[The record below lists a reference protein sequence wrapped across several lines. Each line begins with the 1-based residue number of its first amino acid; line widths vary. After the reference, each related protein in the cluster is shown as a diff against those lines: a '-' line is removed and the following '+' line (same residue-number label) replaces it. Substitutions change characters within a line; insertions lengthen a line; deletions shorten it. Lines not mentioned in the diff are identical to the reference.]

1 MVDKINPVVL
11 CGGVGTRLW
20 PLSRSENPKQFQ
32 PISADSSV
40 TFFQATVM
48 RHTSELYNE
57 PVICVSSR
65 HVATVATE
73 MQKIGVKSSI
83 IAEPIAQNTGPAVLA
98 SALELVAKDPNA
110 IMMVLPS
117 DHVISGD
124 FDHDI
129 KKMLPAVAAGNIV
142 IFGIEPEFPETGY
155 GYIVEGESLG
165 DGLFGSRVDRFVEKP
180 ELELAEELLAGNNAF
195 WASGISIFKASVLIT
210 EYEKIENDTYNS
222 VKLAHEN
229 GIRNDTVL
237 YLNGE
242 HFSKARSA
250 PTESAIFE
258 NTEYA
263 ALAPTSISWN
273 DVGAWDAFYSIGHK
287 DENGNVINGDV
298 LTYDTNNSYVRS
310 TKRLVTVMGV
320 DDIIVVDTD
329 DALLV
334 TRKGK
339 TQKIKSIVNDLTEKN
354 RVESSRH
361 IRQHS
366 QWGQSDLLQ
375 SGDGFSVKALTID
388 VGRSIAIDAG
398 MSANKL
404 ITVAEGNGLVTI
416 DGQVRHLVAGDTQT
430 VTTSTKA
437 IWENV
442 GVSPLQLVEV
452 SCDVANVDTLTKE
465 VNDKIV
471 NISNSVANNSGPIP
485 ATQTKTG
492 LRL

>member
-48 RHTSELYNE
+48 RHTSELYNN
-57 PVICVSSR
+57 PVISVSSR

-98 SALELVAKDPNA
+98 SALELVAKDPDA

-155 GYIVEGESLG
+155 GYIVEGESLS

-180 ELELAEELLAGNNAF
+180 ERELAEELLAGKNAF
-195 WASGISIFKASVLIT
+195 WASGISLFKASVLIS
-210 EYEKIENDTYNS
+210 EYEKIENDTYNA

-229 GIRNDTVL
+229 GIRNETVL

-250 PTESAIFE
+250 PTELAIFE
-258 NTEYA
+258 NTDYA

-273 DVGAWDAFYSIGHK
+273 DVGAWDAFYAIGNK

-298 LTYDTNNSYVRS
+298 LTYDTKNSYVRS

-339 TQKIKSIVNDLTEKN
+339 TQKIKSIVNDLTEKR

-366 QWGQSDLLQ
+366 QWGQSNLLQ
-375 SGDGFSVKALTID
+375 SGDGFVVKALTID

-398 MSANKL
+398 MNTNKL

-416 DGQVRHLVAGDTQT
+416 EGQVRHLVAGDTQT

-452 SCDVANVDTLTKE
+452 SCDVANVDILAQQ
-465 VNDKIV
+465 VSDKIV
-471 NISNSVANNSGPIP
+471 NISNSAAKKTGSTLSVQP
-485 ATQTKTG
+485 KTG

>member
-1 MVDKINPVVL
+1 MAYKINPLVL

-32 PISADSSV
+32 PITADSSV
-40 TFFQATVM
+40 TFFQATVL
-48 RHTSELYNE
+48 RHTSDLYNE
-57 PVICVSSR
+57 PVVSVSSR
-65 HVATVATE
+65 HVATVANE
-73 MQKIGVKSSI
+73 LQKIGVNSSI

-98 SALELVAKDPNA
+98 GAFELVQKDPDA

-117 DHVISGD
+117 DHVITGD
-124 FDHDI
+124 FDRDI
-129 KKMLPAVAAGNIV
+129 EKMLPAVSAGNIV
-142 IFGIEPEFPETGY
+142 IFGIEPEYPETGY
-155 GYIVEGESLG
+155 GYIVEGDRLEG
-165 DGLFGSRVDRFVEKP
+165 GVFGSKVDCFVEKP
-180 ELELAEELLAGNNAF
+180 ERDMAETLLAGGNAY
-195 WASGISIFKASVLIT
+195 WASGISIFKASVLVE
-210 EYEKIENDTYNS
+210 EYKKIENETYQA
-222 VKLAHEN
+222 VLKAHEYA
-229 GIRNDTVL
+229 IRNDDVL

-250 PTESAIFE
+250 PTEAAIFE
-258 NTEYA
+258 NTEHA
-263 ALAPTSISWN
+263 ALAPTTISWN
-273 DVGAWDAFYSIGHK
+273 DVGAWDAFYTIGNK
-287 DENGNVINGDV
+287 DAEGNVINGDV
-298 LTYDTNNSYVRS
+298 LTYDTNNSYIRA
-310 TKRLVTVMGV
+310 TKRLVTVLGV

-339 TQKIKSIVNDLTEKN
+339 TQKIKSIVNDLTEKK
-354 RVESSRH
+354 RPESSRH

-375 SGDGFSVKALTID
+375 SGEGFTVKALTID
-388 VGRSIAIDAG
+388 VGRSIIIDSG

-416 DGQVRHLVAGDTQT
+416 DEQVRHVVAGDNQT
-430 VTTSTKA
+430 VQSSSKA

-452 SCDVANVDTLTKE
+452 SCEIENADALAKE
-465 VNDKIV
+465 VSDKIV
-471 NISNSVANNSGPIP
+471 NISNSAANNSGPVP
-485 ATQTKTG
+485 ATKSKTG